1 VAVIDRLEAF
11 ERAERGADLHLELTR
26 ANALLDS
33 GHSEDALK
41 GFDRALEVARAD
53 DEGALD
59 HMRLGAQV
67 QALLRPPLS
76 QARRSGTS

>member
-1 VAVIDRLEAF
+1 VYVRRVAVIDRLEAF

-53 DEGALD
+53 DRVRSTTCGSGRKYKRCCG
-59 HMRLGAQV
+59 RL
-67 QALLRPPLS
+67 
-76 QARRSGTS
+76 